1 MATRRKSWLGGAGT
15 GLVLALALTFAAAPA
30 SADDAAAH
38 AAAREYD
45 AAAAAYDRGDHAAA
59 AAGFARADELVPNPR
74 VLQLGL
80 AAALA
85 GSDAPLGMTL
95 VERAESRKDA
105 TGPIAELAKRV
116 RKKFASE
123 AGRLRVVC
131 PESAKCA
138 VSVDGR
144 PIEATAPVWL
154 GTGAHAV
161 SVRTDAG
168 AKLDRDVV
176 VSAGAIAE
184 VVIAEARGAAP
195 RIIVSAPAN
204 TAPRKEGGRDG
215 LPPWL
220 FWTGV
225 GVTIVGAGVST
236 ALTLDV
242 KSKHDDFQARPSRET
257 ADAGD
262 SAQTRARIG
271 WVVTGVF
278 AAATLVVFVLTD
290 FTGRRGN
297 KTSLAISPEG
307 AFVRGRF

>member
-1 MATRRKSWLGGAGT
+1 MFEATPPSASWLGATGT
-15 GLVLALALTFAAAPA
+15 ALVLVLAFARPA
-30 SADDAAAH
+30 HADEAAAH

-85 GSDAPLGMTL
+85 GNDAPLGMTL

-105 TGPIAELAKRV
+105 AGPIAELAKRV
-116 RKKFASE
+116 RKKFTNE

-131 PESAKCA
+131 PEAAKCA

-144 PIEATAPVWL
+144 NIETSSPVWL
-154 GTGAHAV
+154 ATGSHAV
-161 SVRTDAG
+161 SVKTDAG

-176 VSAGAIAE
+176 ISPGAIAE
-184 VVIAEARGAAP
+184 VVIAEAKGAGP
-195 RIIVSAPAN
+195 RIIVTAP
-204 TAPRKEGGRDG
+204 TTPPRKEEARDG

-225 GVTIVGAGVST
+225 GATIVGAGVST

-242 KSKHDDFQARPSRET
+242 KSKHDDFQARPSAES
-257 ADAGD
+257 ASAGD

-271 WVVTGVF
+271 WVVTGVL
-278 AAATLVVFVLTD
+278 AAATVVVFVLTD
-290 FTGRRGN
+290 FRGT
-297 KTSLAISPEG
+297 KTSAALAVSPQG
-307 AFVRGRF
+307 AFVQGRF

>member
-15 GLVLALALTFAAAPA
+15 GLVLSLALAAAPA
-30 SADDAAAH
+30 HADEASAH

-85 GSDAPLGMTL
+85 GSDAALGMTL
-95 VERAESRKDA
+95 VERAESRKDT

-116 RKKFASE
+116 RKKFAGE

-144 PIEATAPVWL
+144 AIEATAPIWL
-154 GTGAHAV
+154 GTGSHAV
-161 SVRTDAG
+161 SVKTDAG

-184 VVIAEARGAAP
+184 VVIAEAKGAAP
-195 RIIVSAPAN
+195 RIIV
-204 TAPRKEGGRDG
+204 TAPNTTARKEEGRDG

-220 FWTGV
+220 FWTGL
-225 GVTIVGAGVST
+225 GVTLVGAGVST
-236 ALTLDV
+236 AMTLDV
-242 KSKHDDFQARPSRET
+242 KSKHDDFQARPSQQT

-262 SAQTRARIG
+262 SAQTRARIA

-278 AAATLVVFVLTD
+278 AAATVVVFVLTD
-290 FTGRRGN
+290 FNGRRGN
-297 KTSLAISPEG
+297 KTALALSPEG
-307 AFVRGRF
+307 AFVRGQF